1 MLLLFTAVETLLIFT
16 VLSIHRVPNRDSDV
30 AWMCEGQGRQAG
42 ALAEPHL
49 LSVTSSPPPADNE
62 TCDNQ
67 LSWRGTRE
75 LSSILYCQYCK
86 ASCYHSKFRPWMSVV
101 HKIMHVRCSDE
112 SKDRRSFIH
121 CCI

>member
-1 MLLLFTAVETLLIFT
+1 MLLLFPAVETFIFT

-49 LSVTSSPPPADNE
+49 LSVTSSPPAADNE

-67 LSWRGTRE
+67 LSRRATRE
-75 LSSILYCQYCK
+75 LSSVLYLQYCK
-86 ASCYHSKFRPWMSVV
+86 ASCHHLKFRPWIIVV
-101 HKIMHVRCSDE
+101 TE
-112 SKDRRSFIH
+112 
-121 CCI
+121 